1 MTGCSLPTPVLKTVH
16 SSNPWGWHWGERGF
30 LLFTCKYKM
39 SIMSNILQLAFYLKH
54 LLLLKNQMFT
64 WNKKLDL
71 SAINGHL
78 KVTTEIWC
86 KSGMSI
92 LHFNCHLKCHS
103 HRILQARTHS
113 SILAWRIP
121 WTEEPDCSLWGRK
134 SWTWLSNQTTTTK
147 MPIRIQKILL
157 PITKRG
163 LISVNNKH
171 IHQGSLSILVIYI

>member
-71 SAINGHL
+71 SAVNGHL

-103 HRILQARTHS
+103 HRILQARTLDWVAMPSCRGS
-113 SILAWRIP
+113 SQPR
-121 WTEEPDCSLWGRK
+121 D
-134 SWTWLSNQTTTTK
+134 QTQISCTAGGFFTVWATK
-147 MPIRIQKILL
+147 EAQPK
-157 PITKRG
+157 PTG
-163 LISVNNKH
+163 T
-171 IHQGSLSILVIYI
+171 